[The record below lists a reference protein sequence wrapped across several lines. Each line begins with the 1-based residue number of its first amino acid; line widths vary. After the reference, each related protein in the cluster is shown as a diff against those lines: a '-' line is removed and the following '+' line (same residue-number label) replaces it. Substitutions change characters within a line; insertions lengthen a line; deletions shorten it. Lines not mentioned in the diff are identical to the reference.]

1 VAKFQN
7 ISATSQ
13 VKKKK
18 NDDDDGG
25 NSGGKKK
32 RQPTKPQR
40 NRQVKG
46 NESTMTSANQ
56 RRCPSKPTLNGDIVS
71 S

>member
-1 VAKFQN
+1 M
-7 ISATSQ
+7 SPPP
-13 VKKKK
+13 VKSKKK
-18 NDDDDGG
+18 NDDDDDGGGSGG